1 MTADGRCDQVG
12 RVTPCA
18 PQRFA
23 MVRGHSV
30 FQNPHGAHGVTRPT
44 FRPRLCASERT
55 TPLVRIGELPPL
67 LGERVEMRGNSA
79 FGIATTEPNIFCF
92 SAARE
97 ALRSMR
103 LELGFWNFFG
113 AWDLGFGTFPP
124 VLGFWDLELFS
135 QCLEL
140 LILAFS

>member
-67 LGERVEMRGNSA
+67 LGESVGVRGNCA
-79 FGIATTEPNIFCF
+79 F
-92 SAARE
+92 SWS
-97 ALRSMR
+97 L
-103 LELGFWNFFG
+103 
-113 AWDLGFGTFPP
+113 DFGTFLE
-124 VLGFWDLELFS
+124 LGFWDLELFPP
-135 QCLEL
+135 CMVL
-140 LILAFS
+140 

>member
-67 LGERVEMRGNSA
+67 LGERVGMRGNSAPRRTHWDDEPPLLRPSLSLRERAGVRGNSA
-79 FGIATTEPNIFCF
+79 FGIATTESNIFCF
-92 SAARE
+92 SATRE
-97 ALRSMR
+97 A
-103 LELGFWNFFG
+103 
-113 AWDLGFGTFPP
+113 
-124 VLGFWDLELFS
+124 
-135 QCLEL
+135 
-140 LILAFS
+140 